1 MQIIRTTNKTKQ
13 ASFRIFF
20 KHLAK
25 GQLFENAATLS
36 YYFLFSVFPLAI
48 FCSAIFSTLN
58 ISEESI
64 AYLDNIIPAEILNI
78 LSAYLRE
85 ISLGNTFTLMA
96 IGILL
101 TLYSMGKAIQVLK
114 RRIRKS
120 YNIEPK
126 NPAVREWLVS
136 LIFVFL
142 VLLSFSASLI
152 LIVAGNQILLWV
164 TDLFLALSD
173 TLPSF
178 QFLRTLLVAMYLFFV
193 ILGIYYVL
201 PGFKQ
206 KASDVLPGTLF
217 SLTAWVLTSFLFSYY
232 VDSIADF
239 SFFYGSLGTI
249 IALLTWLYLINLILL
264 TGANINSYIYHR
276 RREPKYD

>member
-1 MQIIRTTNKTKQ
+1 MQIIRTTNNAKRS
-13 ASFRIFF
+13 SFRNLF

-25 GQLFENAATLS
+25 GQIFENAATLS

-48 FCSAIFSTLN
+48 FCSAVFSTLR
-58 ISEESI
+58 ISEESV
-64 AYLDNIIPAEILNI
+64 AYLSNIIPSEILNI
-78 LSAYLRE
+78 FSAYLRE

-96 IGILL
+96 VGMLL

-114 RRIRKS
+114 RRIRRS
-120 YNIEPK
+120 YDIEPK
-126 NPAVREWLVS
+126 NPPAREWLVS

-142 VLLSFSASLI
+142 LLLSLYASLI
-152 LIVAGNQILLWV
+152 LIVAGNQILVWI
-164 TDLFLALSD
+164 TDLFPTLSKP
-173 TLPSF
+173 LPSF
-178 QFLRTLLVAMYLFFV
+178 QFLRTLIVAMYLFFV

-206 KASDVLPGTLF
+206 KTTDVLPGTLF
-217 SLTAWVLTSFLFSYY
+217 SLTSWILTSFLFSYY

-239 SFFYGSLGTI
+239 SVLYGSLGTI

-264 TGANINSYIYHR
+264 TGANINSYIFHR